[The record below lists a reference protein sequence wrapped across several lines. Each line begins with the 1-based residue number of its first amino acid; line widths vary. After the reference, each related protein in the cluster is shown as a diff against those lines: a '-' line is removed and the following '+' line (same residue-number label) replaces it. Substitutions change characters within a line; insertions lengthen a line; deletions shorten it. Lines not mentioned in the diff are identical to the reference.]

1 MQIYLARNQVQAGPY
16 TLAELNNMLATGQVE
31 LGDLMWHAGMEQWKP
46 VGEMTQG
53 QFHYNPNA
61 SASPNTPPR
70 RVSVAEL
77 YGKKEPQSDLKQVT
91 DLSKSPP
98 ASAHNKTIKA
108 RPFNNTTDELA
119 TISNRVLA
127 VIIDSLLLM
136 ACYLPFLSGLNYDF
150 DKITATTG
158 DMDKMTQLAQSV
170 PEHLSSMSSL
180 MFLALFAV
188 QLVLLLRKGQTIGK
202 LVMGIR
208 IVDVQSRRLA
218 SATNIILWRSLVTSA
233 LYVLPMVGPIILI
246 ADFVIMVTNKQ
257 RRSLHDKF
265 AKTMV
270 VKAKPDQL
278 KK

>member
-16 TLAELNNMLATGQVE
+16 TLTELNNMLATGQVE

-61 SASPNTPPR
+61 SVSPNTPPR

-77 YGKKEPQSDLKQVT
+77 YGKKEPESDLKQVI
-91 DLSKSPP
+91 DLSKSTP
-98 ASAHNKTIKA
+98 ASAHNKTLKA
-108 RPFNNTTDELA
+108 QPFNNTTDELA

-150 DKITATTG
+150 DKITATAG
-158 DMDKMTQLAQSV
+158 DMDKMTQLTQSV

-202 LVMGIR
+202 LVTGIR

>member
-16 TLAELNNMLATGQVE
+16 TLTELNNMLATGQVE

-46 VGEMTQG
+46 VGE
-53 QFHYNPNA
+53 
-61 SASPNTPPR
+61 
-70 RVSVAEL
+70 
-77 YGKKEPQSDLKQVT
+77 
-91 DLSKSPP
+91 
-98 ASAHNKTIKA
+98 
-108 RPFNNTTDELA
+108 
-119 TISNRVLA
+119 
-127 VIIDSLLLM
+127 
-136 ACYLPFLSGLNYDF
+136 
-150 DKITATTG
+150 
-158 DMDKMTQLAQSV
+158 MTQLAQSV

-202 LVMGIR
+202 LVTGIR

>member
-1 MQIYLARNQVQAGPY
+1 
-16 TLAELNNMLATGQVE
+16 
-31 LGDLMWHAGMEQWKP
+31 
-46 VGEMTQG
+46 
-53 QFHYNPNA
+53 
-61 SASPNTPPR
+61 
-70 RVSVAEL
+70 
-77 YGKKEPQSDLKQVT
+77 
-91 DLSKSPP
+91 
-98 ASAHNKTIKA
+98 
-108 RPFNNTTDELA
+108 
-119 TISNRVLA
+119 
-127 VIIDSLLLM
+127 
-136 ACYLPFLSGLNYDF
+136 
-150 DKITATTG
+150 
-158 DMDKMTQLAQSV
+158 
-170 PEHLSSMSSL
+170 

-202 LVMGIR
+202 LVTGIR

>member
-16 TLAELNNMLATGQVE
+16 TLTELNNMLATGQVE

-53 QFHYNPNA
+53 QFHYNPNT
-61 SASPNTPPR
+61 SVSPNTPPR

-77 YGKKEPQSDLKQVT
+77 YGKKEPESDLKQVI
-91 DLSKSPP
+91 DLSKSTP
-98 ASAHNKTIKA
+98 ASVHNKTLKA
-108 RPFNNTTDELA
+108 QPFNNTTDELA

-150 DKITATTG
+150 DKITATAG

-202 LVMGIR
+202 LVTGIR